1 MVPHPSQLRGVVQQN
16 FAVRRCFW
24 LDSTRITRFYLIEK
38 NVFGGRHTHRGKKMG
53 KRIWIR
59 GLAVFL
65 ALSVFWGIGACKPQA
80 QKPIRLGLAI
90 NLSGEGGAAGE
101 HIRDGALLAVDEVNA
116 GGGINGRP
124 LELLV
129 EDDRNTEE
137 GILAADNRLIDAGV
151 VAIIGHS
158 FSANTLIAYPL
169 VASRNTLLFTPYTA
183 TTALSDKDDFFC
195 RTAVD
200 NKLYGKVLASLL
212 AARDF
217 TSVAFLI
224 DMANASFG
232 EDLLVQTRQHYQ
244 GAITTVRVDSKQGV
258 NWDEARAKLMA
269 GGPQAVVMLTEVAAT
284 GIGAQKIRAG
294 GFQGEL
300 IATIWAQTPE
310 LWQYGGEATEGMTII
325 TFIQAKNNRLA
336 YQAFASTLQKRF
348 NRPATAR
355 SVRAYEAVEILA
367 AALRRCSANPTA
379 TKLKRELVGNR
390 FETIMGGVSFNPSC
404 DVIRPVYEV
413 RVQDRRFVTVGEVR
427 LGGGRD

>member
-1 MVPHPSQLRGVVQQN
+1 M
-16 FAVRRCFW
+16 
-24 LDSTRITRFYLIEK
+24 
-38 NVFGGRHTHRGKKMG
+38 
-53 KRIWIR
+53 
-59 GLAVFL
+59 AVFL
-65 ALSVFWGIGACKPQA
+65 GLSVFLGTGACKPQA
-80 QKPIRLGLAI
+80 RNPLRIGLAI

-101 HIRDGALLAVDEVNA
+101 HIRDGALLAVDAVNA

-129 EDDRNTEE
+129 EDDRNTEA
-137 GILAADNRLIDAGV
+137 GILAADGRLIDAGV

-169 VASRNTLLFTPYTA
+169 VTSRNTLLFTPYTA
-183 TTALSDKDDFFC
+183 TTELSDRDDLFC

-200 NKLYGKVLASLL
+200 NKLYGKALASLL
-212 AARDF
+212 AARGF
-217 TSVAFLI
+217 TSVAFLV

-232 EDLLVQTRQHYQ
+232 EDLLGQTRQHYQ

-258 NWDEARAKLMA
+258 NWDEARAKLLA
-269 GGPQAVVMLTEVAAT
+269 GGSQAVVMLTEVAAT

-300 IATIWAQTPE
+300 IATLWVQTPE

-325 TFIQAKNNRLA
+325 TFIQAKNNRVA

-348 NRPATAR
+348 NRPATAH
-355 SVRAYEAVEILA
+355 SVRACEAVEILA
-367 AALRRCSANPTA
+367 AALRRCSANPA
-379 TKLKRELVGNR
+379 AAELKRELAGNR
-390 FETIMGGVSFNPSC
+390 FETIMGGVAFNQSC

-413 RVQDRRFVTVGEVR
+413 RVQDRQFVTVGELR
-427 LGGGRD
+427 LGGGMD